1 MRRDNTKFD
10 LDIEKQIAIL
20 KQDNNFN
27 RIEFANSCIVCI
39 DAQKY
44 LKATL
49 KSLKKDEFALVKINS
64 ILKLNVYLYP

>member
-1 MRRDNTKFD
+1 MKRDNTKFD

-49 KSLKKDEFALVKINS
+49 EALKKDEFALVKN
-64 ILKLNVYLYP
+64 